1 MQAVAFIY
9 AFYDQHVQVLHY
21 SLYRTWWMMILHTS
35 QVTERKRRAE
45 RARLQY
51 ERELEEQ
58 K

>member
-1 MQAVAFIY
+1 MCTGITLQTIEMN
-9 AFYDQHVQVLHY
+9 DD
-21 SLYRTWWMMILHTS
+21 LHTL

>member
-1 MQAVAFIY
+1 
-9 AFYDQHVQVLHY
+9 
-21 SLYRTWWMMILHTS
+21 MMILHTS

>member
-1 MQAVAFIY
+1 MQAIAFIY
-9 AFYDQHVQVLHY
+9 AFYDQHVQVQCITVQPVQNL
-21 SLYRTWWMMILHTS
+21 MILHTS

-45 RARLQY
+45 HARLQY

>member
-1 MQAVAFIY
+1 MIY
-9 AFYDQHVQVLHY
+9 VYMYYTTD
-21 SLYRTWWMMILHTS
+21 YRENWRMMILHTS